1 MTSLEV
7 FFESISF
14 LIEETMTPNPLTPE
28 PYTPR
33 EAARRL
39 YVLCDELEQRQVPT
53 EVVAEVRALSERFT
67 RHLQELPVFCE
78 RLERLAQSLR
88 P

>member
-1 MTSLEV
+1 
-7 FFESISF
+7 
-14 LIEETMTPNPLTPE
+14 MTPTPFVPE

-33 EAARRL
+33 EAANRL
-39 YVLCDELEQRQVPT
+39 YLLCDELEQRHVPADVVT
-53 EVVAEVRALSERFT
+53 EIRTLSERFT

-78 RLERLAQSLR
+78 RLERLAQSMR